1 MSPKKTTPSTAG
13 KKAKPASGQSS
24 PRRSKETLRGK
35 CERVKLIDRRLAKIY
50 PEAHCT
56 LNFKNPL
63 ELLVATILAA
73 QCTDARV
80 NIVTKTLFKK
90 YRTAKDYAQAN
101 PKVFQRDIT
110 SVGFFRNK
118 TKSVLGCTKMLLDEH
133 AGKVPQT
140 MEQLLR
146 LPGVGRKTA
155 NVILGNSFG
164 IPGIVVDTHVGR
176 LSGRLGLSVHSDPN
190 KIEQDLVKIVS
201 ENRWTMFSHLLVFHG
216 RNVCVARKPRCPECL
231 LNDLCPSAGNYWG
244 LSKPVSS

>member
-1 MSPKKTTPSTAG
+1 MSPEKAITSADG
-13 KKAKPASGQSS
+13 KKARPARVQASQ
-24 PRRSKETLRGK
+24 RRSKETLRKK
-35 CERVKLIDRRLAKIY
+35 CQRVKLIDRRLAKVY

-73 QCTDARV
+73 QCTDERV

-90 YRTAKDYAQAN
+90 YRTAKGYAQAEA
-101 PKVFQRDIT
+101 KEFQRDIN

-118 TKSVLGCTKMLLDEH
+118 TKSVLGCTQMLLDDYG
-133 AGKVPQT
+133 GKVPQA

-176 LSGRLGLSVHSDPN
+176 LSGRLGLSAQKDPN
-190 KIEQDLVKIVS
+190 KIEQDLMKIVAK
-201 ENRWTMFSHLLVFHG
+201 NRWTMFSHLLVFHG
-216 RNVCVARKPRCPECL
+216 RNVCMASKPHCQECVL
-231 LNDLCPSAGNYWG
+231 KDLCPSAGSYCH
-244 LSKPVSS
+244 